1 MEKGAPLH
9 GTDAAG
15 RADVHGKQEGAG
27 KSESTAA
34 KTKLETLSGIPLKN
48 VYTRDDVSAS
58 DEREWLGLPGEPPF
72 TRGVYPNMYRQQPWR
87 IFELSG
93 YGTPEDERERIL
105 YLLSQGETGFIME
118 IDQMT
123 TYHMFDIDH
132 PEVMARKEDVGL
144 TGPPLMSL
152 ADYETVLEGIKLDE
166 VYAHPG
172 GAVIQFAPFAHA
184 SYFSVAQKRGIPL
197 NKLRGTGQSDYFI
210 SYLSCPIKEQIPP
223 RPGLRLNCDFIE
235 FCVENVPKWVP
246 VSIPGYNASESGIN
260 AYQEIALVLANAV
273 EYIEEVLRRGRH
285 TIDEFAYGIGGV
297 NFASGRDFFEDV
309 AKMRAARRMWY
320 KLLSGRYGAT
330 DPKGLKMRIHVVTTG
345 SWMTYEQP
353 FNNIVRGALYC
364 LAAAFAGVQ
373 SIGVSSFDEAIS
385 VPSEEAH
392 TIAVRTQQ
400 IIQEESNI
408 TSVADPLGGSY
419 LVERLTDEI
428 EERAWE
434 YLAKIEQQ
442 GGFIRTLESGWLHR
456 EAYQG
461 MMERQ
466 NRVASGELKVV
477 GHNCHR
483 MDIEP
488 HRVKAFRADPNT
500 WQKALE
506 SIQKVRQRRDSGKVK
521 KALDDLRQVCQS
533 DENIM
538 PVMMEAVQAYAT
550 VGEVGD
556 VYRQVFDTWE
566 APIPV

>member
-1 MEKGAPLH
+1 MTEHKPREKF
-9 GTDAAG
+9 
-15 RADVHGKQEGAG
+15 
-27 KSESTAA
+27 
-34 KTKLETLSGIPLKN
+34 ETLSGIPLKN
-48 VYTRDDVSAS
+48 VYTREDVST
-58 DEREWLGLPGEPPF
+58 DDDGKWLGLPGGAPF

-93 YGTPEDERERIL
+93 YGTPEDERDRIL

-118 IDQMT
+118 IDQLT

-152 ADYETVLEGIKLDE
+152 ADYETALEGIKLDK

-184 SYFSVAQKRGIPL
+184 AYFSVAQKQGLPL
-197 NKLRGTGQSDYFI
+197 NRLRGTGQSDYFI
-210 SYLSCPIKEQIPP
+210 SYLSCPIKDQIPP

-235 FCVENVPKWVP
+235 YCVENVPKWVP

-260 AYQEIALVLANAV
+260 AYQEIAVVLANAI
-273 EYIEEVLRRGRH
+273 EYIEEILRRGKYK
-285 TIDEFAYGIGGV
+285 IDDFAYGIGGV

-320 KLLSGRYGAT
+320 KLLHDRYGAT
-330 DPKGLKMRIHVVTTG
+330 DPKALKMRIHVVTTG

-353 FNNIVRGALYC
+353 LNNIIRGTLYC

-400 IIQEESNI
+400 IMQEESNI

-419 LVERLTDEI
+419 FVEKLTDEI

-434 YLAKIEQQ
+434 YLEKIQQQ
-442 GGFIRTLESGWLHR
+442 GGFISVLESGWLHN
-456 EAYQG
+456 EAYRG

-466 NRVASGELKVV
+466 NKVTSGELKVV
-477 GHNCHR
+477 GHNCFR
-483 MDIEP
+483 MDKEAFQF
-488 HRVKAFRADPNT
+488 KAFRANPST
-500 WQKALE
+500 WEIALE
-506 SIQKVRQRRDSGKVK
+506 KIKKLRRQRDNQKVKR
-521 KALDDLRQVCQS
+521 ALDHLSQVCES

-538 PVMMEAVQAYAT
+538 PVMLEAVQAYST
-550 VGEVGD
+550 IGEVGEV
-556 VYRQVFDTWE
+556 YRKIFDTWD
-566 APIPV
+566 APIPI